1 MDAPGIRSLLI
12 INLVLLIV
20 IGAGLYYVCRESSC
34 QPCQSNTP
42 PCPQSVKDTC
52 HPRTPPPSD
61 CNRPGVEMCGY
72 EKKLEEIDAKFEAVG
87 KSINE
92 IKYQLDEITQESNVE
107 KISLDK
113 VKGCFDQILNLH
125 NEKSK
130 KQWEAMRKK
139 LIEEIG
145 EHCKESEKY
154 LQKTKDDF
162 SCAIEFCKTN

>member
-1 MDAPGIRSLLI
+1 MNVPGTHHLLI

-42 PCPQSVKDTC
+42 PCPQSVKDKC
-52 HPRTPPPSD
+52 HPRKPPPSD

-72 EKKLEEIDAKFEAVG
+72 EKKLEEIDAKLEAVG

-92 IKYQLDEITQESNVE
+92 ITQESNME

-125 NEKSK
+125 NEKSR
-130 KQWEAMRKK
+130 KQWETILKE
-139 LIEEIG
+139 LIEKIVK
-145 EHCKESEKY
+145 HCKESEAC

-162 SCAIEFCKTN
+162 SCAIEFCKTPQ